1 MFRKRKH
8 RNRRH
13 ARGHVLNVK
22 LSSSQRREHRTRRL
36 TWFIA
41 AFLLVFGVV
50 YGGWRGVDALIERWV
65 YNNDA
70 FAITQMEIET
80 DGVLAP
86 EQLRSWAG
94 VRPKSNLMRLDLARV
109 KRDLEMVPAIE
120 SVAVER
126 VLPGTLRI
134 HVSEREPLAQ
144 VWLVRPDGT
153 AGGRYTVDARGHFMF
168 PIEPVQRATPP
179 AWTNDCLPALLGVQ
193 AQDIRPGRQSESPQV
208 HAALELIQAFNRSS
222 LVGLVDVKH
231 IDVSRAGVL
240 VLTTGQ
246 GNEITFG
253 PEDFETQLRRWRTV
267 RDHAAR
273 FGRHLATL
281 DLAVGNNS
289 PMQWIDAAV
298 VTPVPARPLRPSP
311 YKKKHV

>member
-1 MFRKRKH
+1 MAFKRKP

-13 ARGHVLNVK
+13 SRGHVLNVK
-22 LSSSQRREHRTRRL
+22 LSSSQRRGNRVRRL
-36 TWFIA
+36 TWCIA
-41 AFLLVFGVV
+41 GFLLLFGIV
-50 YGGWRGVDALIERWV
+50 YGGWRGVDAIIEHWV

-70 FAITQMEIET
+70 FAITRLEIET
-80 DGVLAP
+80 DGVLAS
-86 EQLRSWAG
+86 EQIRSWAG
-94 VRPKSNLMRLDLARV
+94 VRPNSNLMRLDLGRV

-120 SVAVER
+120 SIAIER

-144 VWLVRPDGT
+144 VNLPRSEGM

-168 PIEPVQRATPP
+168 PIETMQRATPP
-179 AWTNDCLPALLGVQ
+179 ALTNDYLPALLGVRP
-193 AQDIRPGRQSESPQV
+193 QDVRAGRQSESPQV
-208 HAALELIQAFNRSS
+208 HAALDLLQAFNRSS
-222 LVGLVDVKH
+222 LVGVVEVKH
-231 IDVSRAGVL
+231 IDVSRPGAL
-240 VLTTGQ
+240 VLTTVQ

-253 PEDFETQLRRWRTV
+253 PGDFELQLRRWRTV
-267 RDHAAR
+267 HDHAAR

-289 PMQWIDAAV
+289 PMQWLDAAAV
-298 VTPVPARPLRPSP
+298 GAPPARPPKPSP

>member
-126 VLPGTLRI
+126 VLPDTLRI
-134 HVSEREPLAQ
+134 HVSCLTPGDRWKVPYDENNAGLAN
-144 VWLVRPDGT
+144 VCFGNTLADVRR
-153 AGGRYTVDARGHFMF
+153 AVDEEEWA
-168 PIEPVQRATPP
+168 
-179 AWTNDCLPALLGVQ
+179 
-193 AQDIRPGRQSESPQV
+193 
-208 HAALELIQAFNRSS
+208 
-222 LVGLVDVKH
+222 K
-231 IDVSRAGVL
+231 
-240 VLTTGQ
+240 VLTL
-246 GNEITFG
+246 IH
-253 PEDFETQLRRWRTV
+253 DFLEGDGAIR
-267 RDHAAR
+267 
-273 FGRHLATL
+273 
-281 DLAVGNNS
+281 N
-289 PMQWIDAAV
+289 
-298 VTPVPARPLRPSP
+298 
-311 YKKKHV
+311 